1 MRSHEW
7 LSAVF
12 ADQPEEARKSM
23 WFSRLIVAFHAAVFA
38 AAITSG
44 KPIFILIVNFHC
56 FFANWLSYF
65 VGTCQHC
72 GLSGEIPDFRK
83 NTRTITLNPIVE
95 FLFWRMNWHIEH
107 HMFAAVPC
115 YNLRRCHEATARFM
129 PK

>member
-23 WFSRLIVAFHAAVFA
+23 WFSRLIVTFHAAVFA

-56 FFANWLSYF
+56 FFANWLSFAVFLHFFMTGYMF
-65 VGTCQHC
+65 SNDSILRSGTDLQ
-72 GLSGEIPDFRK
+72 
-83 NTRTITLNPIVE
+83 
-95 FLFWRMNWHIEH
+95 
-107 HMFAAVPC
+107 
-115 YNLRRCHEATARFM
+115 RRHTVVW
-129 PK
+129 